1 MAPTIADIMR
11 GIETRLL
18 TIDGLRVPGNGTP
31 DQINPPAAVV
41 GVPDVPNYHQAMRRG
56 TVELSPTVLILVSAA
71 VSRTGQMALAE
82 YANPSGPSS
91 VVAAI
96 EADKSLG
103 GLPVQAV
110 VRSFRGLGLEK
121 VGEVPYYA
129 GLFTL
134 TVNVDY
140 DDA

>member
-11 GIETRLL
+11 GIENALK
-18 TIDGLRVPGNGTP
+18 TIPGLRVGSDGSP
-31 DQINPPAAVV
+31 DQINPPAAIV
-41 GVPDVPNYHQAMRRG
+41 GIPPVPNYHQAMRRG
-56 TVELSPTVLILVSAA
+56 TVELSPTVLILISAA

-82 YANPSGPSS
+82 YANPTGASS

-96 EADKSLG
+96 EADKTLG

-110 VRSFRGLGLEK
+110 VRSFRPLGLEE
-121 VGEVPYYA
+121 VGEVNYFG

>member
-11 GIETRLL
+11 GIENRLK
-18 TIDGLRVPGNGTP
+18 TIDGLRVGSDGSP
-31 DQINPPAAVV
+31 DQINPPAAIV
-41 GVPDVPNYHQAMRRG
+41 GIPPVPNYHLAMRRG

-82 YANPSGPSS
+82 YANPSGPGS

-96 EADKSLG
+96 EGDKSLG
-103 GLPVQAV
+103 GLPVDCV
-110 VRSFRGLGLEK
+110 VRSFRPLGLEE
-121 VGEVPYYA
+121 VGEVQYFG

-134 TVNVDY
+134 TVNVD
-140 DDA
+140 DL